1 MKRQSRTGQ
10 LLGHI
15 IEPITEPSLGLSTA
29 NYAPHPPAEK
39 QRYRLRELLKEES
52 GKQTFLAPDEQT
64 QTKVVVKIIF
74 FFLDSVVDA
83 S

>member
-1 MKRQSRTGQ
+1 MKDVLQDTSRKQIYPMKRQSRTGQ

-52 GKQTFLAPDEQT
+52 GKQTFLAT
-64 QTKVVVKIIF
+64 
-74 FFLDSVVDA
+74 
-83 S
+83 